1 MTTPESGRRHAY
13 AGFWT
18 RAAAR
23 LIDIIIILA
32 IYNLFYLA
40 DRLGADAGLWSAP
53 GLAEGDV
60 ENTFSAGNF
69 LRGVFILGFP
79 VFYFVFL
86 HGAYG
91 QTFGKMALKIRLV
104 GEDESPVGYRTAA
117 KRWLVEF
124 VFNMILPFLILF
136 VLAVAASIVEF
147 VLNKASSL
155 ISVLESLR
163 SAFNWVVGLAA
174 VVIMMLPTG
183 IMFLWAA
190 FDRRKQG
197 LHDKVCRTLVVKVEG
212 TGRADTAQPSPP
224 ANPPAGPGVPPRTDP
239 ASAAAG

>member
-1 MTTPESGRRHAY
+1 MTTPENGRRHAY

-40 DRLGADAGLWSAP
+40 DRLGADAGLWGAA

-60 ENTFSAGNF
+60 GSAFSPENF

-104 GEDESPVGYRTAA
+104 GEDGSPVGYRTAA

-136 VLAVAASIVEF
+136 VLALAASIVEF

-163 SAFNWVVGLAA
+163 SAFNWVVGLVA
-174 VVIMMLPTG
+174 VAIMMLPTG
-183 IMFLWAA
+183 VMFLWAA

-197 LHDKVCRTLVVKVEG
+197 LHDKVCRTLVVRAEG
-212 TGRADTAQPSPP
+212 NARGETAQPP
-224 ANPPAGPGVPPRTDP
+224 PPAGPGIPSRTGP